1 MSDVPDETVIGAAG
15 GAGAVAGG
23 AIAAITEGSLVLGLV
38 SSAAA
43 GAILSGSIALA
54 LSARR

>member
-1 MSDVPDETVIGAAG
+1 MSDVPDGAMIGAAG

-23 AIAAITEGSLVLGLV
+23 AIAAITEGNLVLGLV

-43 GAILSGSIALA
+43 GAILSGSIALY